1 MSENELL
8 QAIYHDVRELK
19 SDVTELKKRVSSV
32 ELTLENETNR
42 NIRIVAENHLDLSR
56 KLDDALRVE
65 TEKEMLLIRMNVM
78 ENDIRRIKE
87 KMAV

>member
-8 QAIYHDVRELK
+8 QAIYHGVRELK